1 MMCERP
7 PRSLRSHLPLTRG
20 RLRLQRD
27 TLFSPSVRG
36 RAAEGGRGSLTRRLR
51 MIRTR
56 TESVQRGAS
65 LPTDVQMQP
74 QKPDLTA
81 LVQIHLCVVLW
92 GFTAILGKAITL
104 RALPLVWWRMTL
116 VAAALLLLPTFW
128 KGLSKLSPRLIAT
141 YLGIGVIV
149 AVHWISFYG
158 SIKLSNASV
167 AATCMALAPVFVA
180 FIEPVLVGRHFDMRE
195 LFFGIAVIPGVMLVV
210 GGIPSQMRIGL
221 AVGILSALL
230 AAIFGTLNK
239 RYIQYVG
246 ALTVTGLEMAA
257 GVVCLTLLAFALPAS
272 DPVLVKP
279 NAHDTVLLVVLAMGC
294 TLLPFALSLV
304 ALRQLSAFTTA
315 LAVNMEPVYAI
326 FLAIVFLGEQ
336 RELYPGFYLGVAIVF
351 IVVFSHAR
359 RARSWQ
365 NFLNTSKQ
373 N

>member
-1 MMCERP
+1 MYAG
-7 PRSLRSHLPLTRG
+7 T
-20 RLRLQRD
+20 Q
-27 TLFSPSVRG
+27 
-36 RAAEGGRGSLTRRLR
+36 
-51 MIRTR
+51 
-56 TESVQRGAS
+56 AS
-65 LPTDVQMQP
+65 SSIYVQMQSP
-74 QKPDLTA
+74 KPDVTA

-116 VAAALLLLPTFW
+116 VATALLLLPRFW
-128 KGLSKLSPRLIAT
+128 KGLAKLSPRLIAT

-180 FIEPVLVGRHFDMRE
+180 FIEPVLVGRRFDIRE
-195 LFFGIAVIPGVMLVV
+195 LFFGIAVIPGVILVV

-221 AVGILSALL
+221 VVGILSALL

-246 ALTVTGLEMAA
+246 PLTVTGLEMTA
-257 GVVCLTLLAFALPAS
+257 GVVCLTLLALVLPAS
-272 DPVLVKP
+272 DLVLVKP
-279 NAHDTVLLVVLAMGC
+279 NTHDMILLVVLAMGC

-304 ALRQLSAFTTA
+304 ALRQLRAFTTA

-326 FLAIVFLGEQ
+326 FLAIVLLGEQ
-336 RELYPGFYLGVAIVF
+336 RELHLGFYLGVAIIFV
-351 IVVFSHAR
+351 VVFSHAR
-359 RARSWQ
+359 RARHG
-365 NFLNTSKQ
+365 
-373 N
+373 

>member
-1 MMCERP
+1 
-7 PRSLRSHLPLTRG
+7 
-20 RLRLQRD
+20 
-27 TLFSPSVRG
+27 
-36 RAAEGGRGSLTRRLR
+36 
-51 MIRTR
+51 
-56 TESVQRGAS
+56 
-65 LPTDVQMQP
+65 MQAP
-74 QKPDLTA
+74 KPDLTA
-81 LVQIHLCVVLW
+81 IVQIHLCVVLW

-116 VAAALLLLPTFW
+116 VAAALLFLPTFW
-128 KGLSKLSPRLIAT
+128 KGLAKLSPRLIAT

-180 FIEPVLVGRHFDMRE
+180 FIEPVLVGRRFDMRE

-210 GGIPSQMRIGL
+210 GGIPAQMRIGL

-230 AAIFGTLNK
+230 AAIFGILNK

-257 GVVCLTLLAFALPAS
+257 GVVCLTVLAVVLPAS

-279 NAHDTVLLVVLAMGC
+279 NAHDAVLLVVLAMGC

-326 FLAIVFLGEQ
+326 FLAIVLLGEQ
-336 RELYPGFYLGVAIVF
+336 RELRPGFYLGVAIVF

-365 NFLNTSKQ
+365 NFLSTSKQ